1 MANNDKEK
9 PKAMKLSEI
18 VKQLA
23 DIDAKTADPK
33 TIRDEYLKEG
43 LGMGAL
49 SAGSAVGTY
58 KSALEAAE
66 TEQERAAALVEYQ
79 KTVGQRVI
87 PSAIMAKNSAKHIDY
102 LDNVL
107 ELDVADNELMT
118 VSIGQEYFNILSGR
132 RKRR

>member
-1 MANNDKEK
+1 MANEKEK

-18 VKQLA
+18 VKELA
-23 DIDAKTADPK
+23 DIDATKADPK
-33 TIRDEYLKEG
+33 TIRDKYLKEG

-79 KTVGQRVI
+79 KVVGQRVV
-87 PSAIMAKNSAKHIDY
+87 PNAIMAKNGAKHIDY

-107 ELDVADNELMT
+107 ELEVADNEAVT
-118 VSIGQEYFNILSGR
+118 VGIGSLYFDVVSGR
-132 RKRR
+132 RKKR